1 MPTELRMIIVK
12 LTHDNIRES
21 ANQCNE
27 DKNIK
32 TSLFRLQKQY
42 SAQTQSPLER
52 HLLLMDNNNKM
63 RNSYRVVVMFSRCR
77 TSVLF
82 FTYRHLCLKRMVPTC
97 SRENVCKFLFHCYTY
112 AYGALVQGVWCTV
125 QVQRSFPCDEDHGIT
140 LNTRMEDGSE
150 R

>member
-1 MPTELRMIIVK
+1 MTISC
-12 LTHDNIRES
+12 LTTTAR
-21 ANQCNE
+21 
-27 DKNIK
+27 
-32 TSLFRLQKQY
+32 
-42 SAQTQSPLER
+42 
-52 HLLLMDNNNKM
+52 
-63 RNSYRVVVMFSRCR
+63 RVVVMFSRCR

-82 FTYRHLCLKRMVPTC
+82 FTYRHLCLKRMVPVITENVLKSNYSRTC